1 MVRTPYS
8 EAATEV
14 LAILN
19 NTDKEAVNKIPKK
32 FIEFLKENSCKTYKP
47 DFCKDKTIKE
57 LNLKPKTQALLG
69 LIYLK
74 CWANEQQRAEFT
86 KRAIENEKVYQ
97 QELTEKYSTDN
108 LFKNIETSKPE
119 NDMKAQKTSLIT
131 IKENNFV
138 QRIINKIKSIFR
150 R

>member
-1 MVRTPYS
+1 MVRTSYT

-14 LAILN
+14 LAILD
-19 NTDKEAVNKIPKK
+19 NTDKEAVSKIPKK
-32 FIEFLKENSCKTYKP
+32 FIKFLKENSSKTYRPNFDKT
-47 DFCKDKTIKE
+47 KTIKE

-69 LIYLK
+69 LIYWK
-74 CWANEQQRAEFT
+74 CWANEQQKVEFT
-86 KRAIENEKVYQ
+86 KRLKENEKKYQ

-108 LFKNIETSKPE
+108 LFKNCGTSKLE
-119 NDMKAQKTSLIT
+119 NDMKAQQISLIT
-131 IKENNFV
+131 VKENNFV